1 MRRVPLPVDLDF
13 LQTRRRVSP
22 AGWGL
27 LAVGLL
33 ACAFQLVGFRRESA
47 EIDAREA
54 VVAQAREAARRAQ
67 PVAAAQRNPVG
78 ADEAKAV
85 LGVAARLNAGWGAM
99 LDGVAAAQ
107 GEGVTWLSLQA
118 DQARGRLAVAG
129 QARSLA
135 EMFEFLARIGA
146 VPGIREAQL
155 ANYEWVRVGTKDAV
169 RFTVNA
175 KWSGRP

>member
-13 LQTRRRVSP
+13 LQTRRRVSA

-33 ACAFQLVGFRRESA
+33 ACAFQLVEYRRASA
-47 EIDAREA
+47 EMDAREA
-54 VVAQAREAARRAQ
+54 AVARAREAARRAQ
-67 PVAAAQRNPVG
+67 PGAAVQGNPLG
-78 ADEAKAV
+78 AEEAKAV
-85 LGVAARLNAGWGAM
+85 LGVAARLNADWGAM
-99 LDGVAAAQ
+99 LGGVAGAQ

-118 DQARGRLAVAG
+118 DQARSRLAVAG

-135 EMFEFLARIGA
+135 EMFEFLARLGA
-146 VPGIREAQL
+146 VQGIREAQL
-155 ANYEWVRVGTKDAV
+155 ANYEWVRVDTRDAV

>member
-13 LQTRRRVSP
+13 LQTRRRVSA

-27 LAVGLL
+27 LVAGLL
-33 ACAFQLVGFRRESA
+33 ACALQFAEYRRASA

-54 VVAQAREAARRAQ
+54 AQTRAHEAARRAQ
-67 PVAAAQRNPVG
+67 PLAAAQGNPVG
-78 ADEAKAV
+78 SEEAKA
-85 LGVAARLNAGWGAM
+85 LRGVAARLNADWGAM
-99 LDGVAAAQ
+99 LGGVAGAQ

-118 DQARGRLAVAG
+118 DQTRGRLAVAG

-135 EMFEFLARIGA
+135 EMFEFVARLGA
-146 VPGIREAQL
+146 VQGIREAQL
-155 ANYEWVRVGTKDAV
+155 ANYEWVQVGARDAV

>member
-1 MRRVPLPVDLDF
+1 MRRVPLPIDLDL

-27 LAVGLL
+27 LAAGLL
-33 ACAFQLVGFRRESA
+33 ACALQLVEYRRASA

-54 VVAQAREAARRAQ
+54 AVVRAREAARRAQ

-78 ADEAKAV
+78 TEEGKAV
-85 LGVAARLNAGWGAM
+85 LGVAARLNADWGAM
-99 LDGVAAAQ
+99 LGGVAGAQ
-107 GEGVTWLSLQA
+107 GEGVTWLSLQS

-135 EMFEFLARIGA
+135 EMFEFLARLGA
-146 VPGIREAQL
+146 VQGIREAQL
-155 ANYEWVRVGTKDAV
+155 ANYEWVRVGTRDAV

>member
-1 MRRVPLPVDLDF
+1 MKRVPLPVDLDF
-13 LQTRRRVSP
+13 LQTRRRVSA

-27 LAVGLL
+27 LAAGLL
-33 ACAFQLVGFRRESA
+33 ACAFQLSEFRRSSA

-54 VVAQAREAARRAQ
+54 AVARMREAARRAQ
-67 PVAAAQRNPVG
+67 PEAATQANPLG
-78 ADEAKAV
+78 AEEARAV
-85 LGVAARLNAGWGAM
+85 LGVATRLNADWGTM
-99 LDGVAAAQ
+99 LGGVAGAQ

-146 VPGIREAQL
+146 VQGIRDAQL
-155 ANYEWVRVGTKDAV
+155 ANYEWVQVGARDAV

>member
-1 MRRVPLPVDLDF
+1 MRRVPLPVDLDL
-13 LQTRRRVSP
+13 LQTRRRVSA

-27 LAVGLL
+27 LAAGLL
-33 ACAFQLVGFRRESA
+33 ACALQFVEYRRASA
-47 EIDAREA
+47 EIDAREVA
-54 VVAQAREAARRAQ
+54 VARAREAARRAQ

-78 ADEAKAV
+78 AEEAKAV
-85 LGVAARLNAGWGAM
+85 IGVAARLNADWGGM
-99 LDGVAAAQ
+99 LGGVAGAQ

-135 EMFEFLARIGA
+135 EMFEFLARLGA
-146 VPGIREAQL
+146 VQGIREAQL
-155 ANYEWVRVGTKDAV
+155 ANYEWVRVGTRDAV